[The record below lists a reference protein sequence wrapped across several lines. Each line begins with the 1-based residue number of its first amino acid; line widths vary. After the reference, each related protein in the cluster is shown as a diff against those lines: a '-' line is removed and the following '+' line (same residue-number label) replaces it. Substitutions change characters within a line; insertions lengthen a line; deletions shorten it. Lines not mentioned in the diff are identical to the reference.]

1 MQTDQ
6 PSTPRAQARAQ
17 LERDIVRIGREH
29 LAQHGAASLSL
40 RAIARDL
47 GMVSSAVY
55 RYVRSRDELLT
66 LLVVDAY
73 NESADRVAAALDGA
87 GASVGVVDR
96 LRIAAHALR
105 TWAVAEPSRYAL
117 IYGSPVPGYQAPAEQ
132 TTGPGT
138 RFVAML
144 LTELTAATVHAD
156 AAVPVPVPAA
166 LSREFDAIRGEFDLT
181 VDDATILVGTCL
193 WSTILG
199 SISLEVFGQY
209 GADTFAHPETL
220 FDLQL
225 TATLERL
232 LA

>member
-1 MQTDQ
+1 MQADTA
-6 PSTPRAQARAQ
+6 STPRARARAQ
-17 LERDIVRIGREH
+17 LELDIIGVGREH
-29 LAQHGAASLSL
+29 LAQHGAAALSL

-73 NESADRVAAALDGA
+73 NESADRVADALDATDHDA
-87 GASVGVVDR
+87 GVRDR
-96 LRIAAHALR
+96 LRVAAHALR
-105 TWAVAEPSRYAL
+105 TWAVAEPARFAL

-144 LTELTAATVHAD
+144 MTELSATTVPADTTA
-156 AAVPVPVPAA
+156 PVPDTLAG
-166 LSREFDAIRGEFDLT
+166 EFGLVRDEFDLE
-181 VDDATILVGTCL
+181 VDDPTILVGTCL
-193 WSTILG
+193 WSVILG

-209 GADTFAHPETL
+209 GADTFAQPEAL

-225 TATLERL
+225 TTVLARL
-232 LA
+232 LP